1 MVECQ
6 LPKLNVAGSNPV
18 TRFSFRAKI
27 FKDQLRSLSFASYL
41 ACDMRDREAL
51 VRAVALGK
59 RGGRA
64 VDRQGRGARK
74 PATGAGQ
81 RPAPS
86 DPAVA
91 SAPDATGLDTDMDV
105 ANGFGAGTR
114 NSDTATVMT
123 FNQFDGIGGAGLLG
137 ALHFVNASPLGAAQ
151 LLSTFFLNTAGDI
164 SAVRYI

>member
-1 MVECQ
+1 
-6 LPKLNVAGSNPV
+6 
-18 TRFSFRAKI
+18 
-27 FKDQLRSLSFASYL
+27 
-41 ACDMRDREAL
+41 
-51 VRAVALGK
+51 
-59 RGGRA
+59 
-64 VDRQGRGARK
+64 
-74 PATGAGQ
+74 
-81 RPAPS
+81 
-86 DPAVA
+86 
-91 SAPDATGLDTDMDV
+91 MDV